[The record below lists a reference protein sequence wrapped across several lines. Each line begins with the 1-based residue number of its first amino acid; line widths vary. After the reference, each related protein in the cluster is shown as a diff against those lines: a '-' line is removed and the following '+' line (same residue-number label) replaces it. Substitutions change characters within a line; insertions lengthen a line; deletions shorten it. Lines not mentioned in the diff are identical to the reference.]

1 MHHGKSSFLSFKQR
15 PRLRREAD
23 WFTASCV
30 AKTIRRPGEE
40 KHETSLEMNLL
51 DTLQNNW
58 VWGVCVIVMEDG
70 LESGLFCQESGVGWA
85 RDRIVDRSRYIGARG
100 EARRGWGLAS
110 KPSLK
115 SLQGWAVWCAC
126 LCERT
131 RACWVGGVGW
141 GLHCHTVHT
150 VYAYQATVSASLSR
164 KCLLEFILGE
174 FHMTGTGISI
184 NYGIERFV

>member
-1 MHHGKSSFLSFKQR
+1 MSWGKKQKHPRRWTCWMLFKTT
-15 PRLRREAD
+15 
-23 WFTASCV
+23 WF
-30 AKTIRRPGEE
+30 
-40 KHETSLEMNLL
+40 
-51 DTLQNNW
+51 
-58 VWGVCVIVMEDG
+58 GVCVIAMEDG

-85 RDRIVDRSRYIGARG
+85 VCRG
-100 EARRGWGLAS
+100 VGVSGCRGLELVHRCWGWGGGLGSFPTPAWS
-110 KPSLK
+110 
-115 SLQGWAVWCAC
+115 QCWAGLLGICVCVC
-126 LCERT
+126 
-131 RACWVGGVGW
+131 VGLGGDVGL

>member
-15 PRLRREAD
+15 PGLRREAD

-40 KHETSLEMNLL
+40 EHKTSLEMNLL
-51 DTLQNNW
+51 NTLQNNW

-85 RDRIVDRSRYIGARG
+85 RAVVDRSRYIGAGG
-100 EARRGWGLAS
+100 EARAQARFQTLPEVTAD
-110 KPSLK
+110 
-115 SLQGWAVWCAC
+115 WAVWCAS

-150 VYAYQATVSASLSR
+150 VYAYQATVSASLSH